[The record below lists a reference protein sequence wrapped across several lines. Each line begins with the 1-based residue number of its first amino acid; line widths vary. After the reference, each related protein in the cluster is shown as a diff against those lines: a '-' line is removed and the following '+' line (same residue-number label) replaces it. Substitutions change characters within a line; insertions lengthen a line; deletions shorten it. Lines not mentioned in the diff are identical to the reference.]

1 MRVAVFVVLILVVS
15 TPSEASKS
23 CMSKTEARQQFG
35 SYIYWHGPDHCWDA
49 TPPIRGHHQI
59 AHRVQRKID
68 QPKWR
73 DAMSAASLNETP
85 TTMLPNE
92 EPVQAPVVDRRTDVE
107 PSFLDARWVDFAQL
121 PPSIIERKPEPPI
134 MPRGALLVLAFI
146 AFAVMVVIIEV
157 LFRATSYNQR
167 TRPSSQRS
175 LP

>member
-49 TPPIRGHHQI
+49 TPPSRGHHQI

-73 DAMSAASLNETP
+73 DALSAASLNETP
-85 TTMLPNE
+85 TMLPNDG
-92 EPVQAPVVDRRTDVE
+92 PVQAPVVDRREDVE
-107 PSFLDARWVDFAQL
+107 PSFIEARWVDFAQV
-121 PPSIIERKPEPPI
+121 PQPIIERKPEPTVI
-134 MPRGALLVLAFI
+134 PRGVPLLLVFI
-146 AFAVMVVIIEV
+146 AYAVMVVVIEV
-157 LFRATSYNQR
+157 LFRATFYNR
-167 TRPSSQRS
+167 PTRPTG
-175 LP
+175 